1 MTMSAYD
8 ATEVCVLMGPY
19 MLNLLSKKYNKSNF
33 GLYHDDTLAI
43 LKNKVGHNQTGT
55 EKHSGNI

>member
-1 MTMSAYD
+1 MSAYD

-33 GLYHDDTLAI
+33 GLYYDTLVI
-43 LKNKVGHNQTGT
+43 LKNKVGHNQTET